1 MVTQRNTILTSGERF
16 SYLEN
21 EAGLPDYWTTLFVT
35 VELRSKSAQNTIL
48 SVLGALR
55 HLKLWEDANE
65 RDLVSE
71 FAAGKF
77 LTPIDIEA
85 LYEHFTL
92 KSSEAEKSLNIRKSD
107 DVISMQIHHP
117 HSISALETASSH
129 QQKNRMSVATRFLIF
144 VGKLCTETPSIA

>member
-1 MVTQRNTILTSGERF
+1 MKSPRLKTLNHAGTMASTKLMGPEPTQRNTILTSGERF

-77 LTPIDIEA
+77 PTPIDIEA
-85 LYEHFTL
+85 LYEHVTL

-107 DVISMQIHHP
+107 DVISMQIGP
-117 HSISALETASSH
+117 VTL
-129 QQKNRMSVATRFLIF
+129 
-144 VGKLCTETPSIA
+144 